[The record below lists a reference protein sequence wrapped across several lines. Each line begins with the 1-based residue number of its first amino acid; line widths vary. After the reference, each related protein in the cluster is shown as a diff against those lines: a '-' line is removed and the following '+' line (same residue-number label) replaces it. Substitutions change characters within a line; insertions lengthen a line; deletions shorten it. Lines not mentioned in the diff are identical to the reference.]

1 MYVHRITN
9 KHGMYDVLMDTKM
22 DIADCA
28 RVWIRKQ
35 DNLEYVIVKLHN
47 DPKPYYLHHL
57 IVGDLPD
64 GFEVDHIN
72 GNPCDNTRCNL
83 RIVTRQQNMYNRY
96 TVSESGYAGV
106 RLNAGKYDVKVHV
119 RGKLCYV
126 GRYAIDAEAA
136 MVRDEVMGHLTKGY
150 CKYNFEPEERC
161 LTDVHMR
168 QVAAF
173 LNKHKIPMM

>member
-1 MYVHRITN
+1 M
-9 KHGMYDVLMDTKM
+9 LDTKM

-28 RVWIRKQ
+28 SLRVRKQ
-35 DNLEYVIVKLHN
+35 DRREYVIVKLYN
-47 DPKPYYLHHL
+47 DDRPYYLHHL
-57 IVGDLPD
+57 MVGDLPD

-96 TVSESGYAGV
+96 VPNKTGNAGIV
-106 RLNAGKYDVKVHV
+106 LNQGKYDVIVSV
-119 RGKLCYV
+119 EGKQSYV
-126 GRYAIDAEAA
+126 GRYDIDAEAA
-136 MVRDEVMGHLTKGY
+136 MVAEEVMQHLTKGY
-150 CKYNFEPEERC
+150 GKYNFEPEERC

-173 LNKHKIPMM
+173 LNKHKVAIV